1 MNLFKTI
8 SRNDE
13 NGDNQ
18 IETNFSKNVYSDLNE
33 YILIDLIIEQKNTEN
48 LSSSNDNNKLHSL
61 IRLNLLDLINESNEF
76 NVVLKTNVNQI
87 TQVPSFLNKV
97 ESYLFNEKLDDSSIS
112 CLIKQAKEEW
122 LK

>member
-1 MNLFKTI
+1 MFKSI
-8 SRNDE
+8 SKIEENNDS
-13 NGDNQ
+13 Q
-18 IETNFSKNVYSDLNE
+18 IESNFSKNVYSDLNE
-33 YILIDLIIEQKNTEN
+33 YILIDLIIEPRNIEN
-48 LSSSNDNNKLHSL
+48 SSSNDANKLDSL
-61 IRLNLLDLINESNEF
+61 ISLSLLDLINESNKF

-87 TQVPSFLNKV
+87 TQVPSFLSKV